1 MKTDAKQS
9 ACETSVPIKLIYP
22 NPNQPRKLFDQ
33 AKLEELSGSIKE
45 YGVIEPILVTPR
57 SGRYLIVAGERRYRA
72 SQIAGLTEMPVRII
86 EADDDLVEELALLEN
101 VQREDLNVIEQA
113 EAYRS
118 LIDRGYTRE
127 QLAEKMGFK
136 QPWRIDERLAL
147 LNLRD
152 EYKRL
157 VISGDI
163 RPSEAFHMARVPK
176 DRQHVVLNAIKSGK
190 VGTWAK
196 VTRFV
201 DGLLASEDTLF
212 ALQEATEEEMTTIRH
227 FEHSLSGIRRF
238 LQRVTDEQR
247 IEHLKKVPFHSSI
260 TTDEI
265 DAVILTKSEA
275 TSTARRR
282 HQGREIRGRGRLMTQ
297 KVTKVLVFAERVD
310 DRSWR
315 IVDEHGRVIAD
326 NLPVLNG
333 RMISVVDLYYLYF
346 KHIVDKGGHH
356 VPGNRV
362 KEDHT

>member
-1 MKTDAKQS
+1 MKADISPDEAILSK
-9 ACETSVPIKLIYP
+9 VPICLIYP
-22 NPNQPRKLFDQ
+22 NPNQPRKLFDPV
-33 AKLEELSGSIKE
+33 KLEELAGSIRE
-45 YGVIEPILVTPR
+45 YGVQTPILITPR
-57 SGRYLIVAGERRYRA
+57 GDRYMIVAGERRFRA
-72 SQIAGLTEMPVRII
+72 SSLAGLSEVPVLIKDL
-86 EADDDLVEELALLEN
+86 DDDLVEELALLEN

-118 LIDRGYTRE
+118 LIDLGYTRE

-136 QPWRIDERLAL
+136 QSWRIDERLAL

-157 VISGDI
+157 VISGEI

-212 ALQEATEEEMTTIRH
+212 ALQEATEEEMTTIHH

-265 DAVILTKSEA
+265 DAVIQAL
-275 TSTARRR
+275 
-282 HQGREIRGRGRLMTQ
+282 Q
-297 KVTKVLVFAERVD
+297 KVRLQVLQGAGIKEAK
-310 DRSWR
+310 SA
-315 IVDEHGRVIAD
+315 I
-326 NLPVLNG
+326 
-333 RMISVVDLYYLYF
+333 
-346 KHIVDKGGHH
+346 GGA
-356 VPGNRV
+356 P
-362 KEDHT
+362 